1 MATDSIQIL
10 GESIG
15 YWLQTVAIV
24 SSACAAVVVIWH
36 NGKTARLRATID
48 MLISEQR
55 DDEYNEKYASLSKL
69 INTDKSLVDYA
80 RFLDTE
86 HQEFDNIRF
95 VLNRLEFIAQGIRV
109 GAFEEKIYKDLNCTN
124 YLKIWQAVEP
134 LVAEI
139 RRRKNRDTYYQEI
152 EWLAK
157 RWKLNPI
164 RKI

>member
-109 GAFEEKIYKDLNCTN
+109 GAFEEKIYKDLNCTKLPEN
-124 YLKIWQAVEP
+124 MAGSRTACGRNPPQEKQGHLLP
-134 LVAEI
+134 
-139 RRRKNRDTYYQEI
+139 RNRMAGKTLET
-152 EWLAK
+152 
-157 RWKLNPI
+157 
-164 RKI
+164 